1 MESNIAFRLV
11 TYGDTYEELQI
22 EDDDNSLVENG
33 EQQELD
39 INDIEW
45 FRLIWN
51 LIVLI
56 KQRLLEFNI
65 WVGWA
70 SFLGQLAQ
78 LYD

>member
-39 INDIEW
+39 INDIE
-45 FRLIWN
+45 
-51 LIVLI
+51 
-56 KQRLLEFNI
+56 
-65 WVGWA
+65 
-70 SFLGQLAQ
+70 
-78 LYD
+78 